1 MTDELTFSKSSTTIT
16 IYADTIAEN
25 YTNKLFYITP
35 ATNADN
41 QASGP
46 SDTIAVDLL
55 RIVHQFVIKG
65 YLCGTD
71 SKTAKEVKEDFVSIY
86 NGAGT
91 TGGTTAFVYDS
102 DTFNGYI
109 EKLNFVEKAAD
120 DPSSAIKDYAR
131 YEVSITFVEGVA
143 A

>member
-1 MTDELTFSKSSTTIT
+1 MAELTFSKNSISVTV
-16 IYADTIAEN
+16 YADTVAEN
-25 YTNKLFYITP
+25 FTNKLFYITP

-55 RIVHQFVIKG
+55 RITHQFVIKG
-65 YLCGTD
+65 YITGTD
-71 SKTAKEVKEDFVSIY
+71 SKTAKQVKDDFINIY

-91 TGGTTAFVYDS
+91 TGGTVSFVYDG

-109 EKLNFVEKAAD
+109 EKVNFVEKASD
-120 DPSSAIKDYAR
+120 DPSDSIRDYAK
-131 YEVSITFVEGVA
+131 YEVAITFVEGVSA
-143 A
+143 